1 MKPATQLL
9 TPSLTMKLLR
19 WDPTTLLQPP
29 PFINSVFFCNYSPTS
44 ATLTW
49 TNVYSSVVIA
59 FHWHDCY
66 CHNMPFNQRKALSLC
81 LCASLTLTT
90 FTHKTHC
97 HKKIKVNKINLKVK
111 FVLLS
116 ERSRTY
122 GPKNRKLSIST
133 IGSLKGRIP
142 PRCYRAKPHQPK
154 FADTD

>member
-1 MKPATQLL
+1 MIATVIICLL
-9 TPSLTMKLLR
+9 IKE
-19 WDPTTLLQPP
+19 
-29 PFINSVFFCNYSPTS
+29 
-44 ATLTW
+44 
-49 TNVYSSVVIA
+49 
-59 FHWHDCY
+59 
-66 CHNMPFNQRKALSLC
+66 KLSLC
-81 LCASLTLTT
+81 LRASLTLTT

-154 FADTD
+154 FADTDWSVGRETFVMQRFSINVHILVVVNRQ